1 MKTAS
6 NDLHEIIH
14 SLSPGEKRYF
24 RQFASR
30 HIIGGQNN
38 YLALFDAVARQ
49 ESYDEAALKQSLCDT
64 SFVQYFPVAKRYLH
78 QQIVESL
85 YWFHRANSME
95 AQVQK
100 NLLAADILLDKGL
113 IGQSKKL
120 LKKARK
126 DIYACELFRLLPDL
140 LERERAI
147 MDRTLYKGA
156 TAQDLDDWEAEWNR
170 ALDSLQQEGRYACW
184 SSSVAQLHYQKV
196 AVRERSFPERFEP
209 LLGIAPAD
217 AGLSLRAQLD
227 YYKAMSTW
235 HFMNGNAEA
244 ACDCNRDL
252 LQVLDD
258 HPFLM
263 EQYPRRYLTALNNFL
278 IDNHQLKRYEALENG
293 IAKLKALPQRQ
304 EFRRIPQLSEKIF
317 ELSTLLELNA
327 WVGQAHF
334 EAALNGLPAIQEGLT
349 RYGKGLALHHK
360 LTFYY
365 LMAYIYFENKRYDD
379 ALTWLN
385 EVVQQP
391 LRDVVEELLR
401 FANLLKLL
409 THFELGH
416 YDLLEY
422 LINTVRRQHGMKG
435 SLYQTEKLLFSFLKK
450 LINATEGKRQQELFS
465 GLYGKLELAKADP
478 EERRVFNYFDFLRW
492 AARKQPT

>member
-6 NDLHEIIH
+6 NDLHEIVH

-49 ESYDEAALKQSLCDT
+49 ESYDEAALKQSLRDT

-113 IGQSKKL
+113 IGQSRKL

-170 ALDSLQQEGRYACW
+170 ALDSLQQEGHYACW
-184 SSSVAQLHYQKV
+184 SSSIAQLHYQKV
-196 AVRERSFPERFEP
+196 AVRERSLPGTLRTLARNFTDQHPAQPAGAVGSLQSHVYLAFHERQRR
-209 LLGIAPAD
+209 
-217 AGLSLRAQLD
+217 SRLRLQPG
-227 YYKAMSTW
+227 
-235 HFMNGNAEA
+235 FA
-244 ACDCNRDL
+244 A
-252 LQVLDD
+252 
-258 HPFLM
+258 
-263 EQYPRRYLTALNNFL
+263 
-278 IDNHQLKRYEALENG
+278 
-293 IAKLKALPQRQ
+293 
-304 EFRRIPQLSEKIF
+304 S
-317 ELSTLLELNA
+317 
-327 WVGQAHF
+327 
-334 EAALNGLPAIQEGLT
+334 
-349 RYGKGLALHHK
+349 
-360 LTFYY
+360 
-365 LMAYIYFENKRYDD
+365 
-379 ALTWLN
+379 
-385 EVVQQP
+385 
-391 LRDVVEELLR
+391 
-401 FANLLKLL
+401 
-409 THFELGH
+409 
-416 YDLLEY
+416 
-422 LINTVRRQHGMKG
+422 VRRP
-435 SLYQTEKLLFSFLKK
+435 SF
-450 LINATEGKRQQELFS
+450 
-465 GLYGKLELAKADP
+465 
-478 EERRVFNYFDFLRW
+478 FDG
-492 AARKQPT
+492 AIPTPLPHCTQ

>member
-1 MKTAS
+1 MKPAGK
-6 NDLHEIIH
+6 DLYELVHA
-14 SLSPGEKRYF
+14 LSPAEKRYF

-30 HIIGGQNN
+30 HIIGDQNN
-38 YLALFDAVARQ
+38 YLALFDAVSRQ
-49 ESYDEAALKQSLCDT
+49 ETFDEAALKQSLQDAT
-64 SFVQYFPVAKRYLH
+64 FLPYFAVAKRYLH

-85 YWFHRANSME
+85 FWFHRASSKE
-95 AQVQK
+95 AQVQQ
-100 NLLAADILLDKGL
+100 NLHAADILLDKGL
-113 IGQSKKL
+113 TGQSKKL

-140 LERERAI
+140 LERERAV
-147 MDRTLYKGA
+147 MDRTLYNGLS
-156 TAQDLDDWEAEWNR
+156 AQDLDDWEAEWNR
-170 ALDSLQQEGRYACW
+170 ALDYLQQDGRYACW

-196 AVRERSFPERFEP
+196 AVRDQTVQQRFET
-209 LLGIAPAD
+209 LLNTSPTD
-217 AGLSLRAQLD
+217 TNLSLRAQLD

-252 LQVLDD
+252 LQVLET

-263 EQYPRRYLTALNNFL
+263 EQYPRRYLTALNNYL
-278 IDNHQLKRYEALENG
+278 IDNHQLKRYEALEQG
-293 IAKLKALPQRQ
+293 IAKLKTLPQRA

-327 WVGQAHF
+327 WVGQRRF
-334 EAALNGLPAIQEGLT
+334 EAALKGLPDIQAGLT

-385 EVVQQP
+385 EVLQQP

-422 LINTVRRQHGMKG
+422 LINTVRRQHSLKG
-435 SLYQTEKLLFSFLKK
+435 ALYQTEKLLFSYLKK
-450 LINATEGKRQQELFS
+450 LINAAGEKRQRDLFAQ
-465 GLYGKLELAKADP
+465 LCDKLETAKAEPD
-478 EERRVFNYFDFLRW
+478 ERRVFNYFDFQRW
-492 AARKQPT
+492 AAQKKQG